1 MITPAHLGFPPK
13 FQAFRR
19 YAGFDQLGLATDLA
33 TDDAHRWQLVCA
45 PPGAG
50 KSGVYLAAH
59 QLLEPG
65 ARMLVLVGT
74 KGLQSQVH
82 ADGAFMGMRLI
93 QGHRNYACMERGAS
107 PLGLGHNVGALFVPD
122 DDECSESPQRCPYR
136 RDMDLASRAPSVIEN
151 YSHWMSLARYNPE
164 PEPLGA
170 FDLLVLDEAHTAP
183 GWLTDFCAVE
193 LHSRRLASVAG
204 IKLPDW
210 APSDIRR
217 WVSWAPEAAAQTR
230 DRYAASTDRK
240 TKRALML
247 LEADLGRLGDA
258 ASSTE
263 RWVGQPLDGAPG
275 SAGLRFSPI
284 WGREHA
290 ERYLFRGI
298 PRVLLV
304 SASLTPGTGDQLGI
318 PRARSRYIDVPS
330 PFPVSRRPVI
340 YVPTARVDWR
350 ATDADW
356 HRIVRRIEEFAAPRL
371 ALGRKGIIH
380 TRSYKHAAR
389 LAQMSKLIAEMM
401 IAHTDNRGSFA
412 DVLGRLKLRDA
423 VAQFK
428 RADTGDGVILVSPSV
443 QEGFDFPD
451 DDARWQVILKVAVMD
466 SRDPLTRARL
476 DADRSYRDSLVV
488 EDVLQMAGRPVR
500 SDRDWAETLLI
511 DDHWQYLRNAPF
523 PAWFKAACVWANDLP
538 PPLVPREPYAFSF
551 AAVQQ

>member
-19 YAGFDQLGLATDLA
+19 YAGFDQLGLATGLA
-33 TDDAHRWQLVCA
+33 TDDVHLWQMVCG
-45 PPGAG
+45 PPGCG
-50 KSGVYLAAH
+50 KSSLYMAMTR
-59 QLLEPG
+59 LLEPG
-65 ARMLVLVGT
+65 SRALVLVGT
-74 KGLQSQVH
+74 KGLQAQVYGDF
-82 ADGAFMGMRLI
+82 APMGMRLI
-93 QGHRNYACMERGAS
+93 QGHRNYACMQAAVKTTCS
-107 PLGLGHNVGALFVPD
+107 TQADDPFDLL
-122 DDECSESPQRCPYR
+122 DDECPEPPQRCLYR
-136 RDMDLASRAPSVIEN
+136 SAMENAMHSSCVVGNYAHWLA
-151 YSHWMSLARYNPE
+151 LGRYGQKLDSKT
-164 PEPLGA
+164 LGS

-183 GWLTDFCAVE
+183 MWLTDFCAVE
-193 LHSRRLASVAG
+193 LRSRRLMHSLGVP
-204 IKLPDW
+204 LPRIAAEDIEGWTAW
-210 APSDIRR
+210 AEGTVETICKDNTHGLGRR
-217 WVSWAPEAAAQTR
+217 AERQI
-230 DRYAASTDRK
+230 
-240 TKRALML
+240 
-247 LEADLGRLGDA
+247 ADLKRLA
-258 ASSTE
+258 EAVTSTE
-263 RWVGQPLDGAPG
+263 RWVGQRLDFGG
-275 SAGLRFSPI
+275 STGIRFSPV
-284 WGREHA
+284 WGHEHA

-304 SASLTPGTGDQLGI
+304 SASLTPATGDQLGI

-350 ATDADW
+350 TTDADW

-380 TRSYKHAAR
+380 ARAYKHAAR
-389 LAQMSKLIAEMM
+389 IIQMSRLADRM
-401 IAHTDNRGSFA
+401 IGHTNSAG
-412 DVLGRLKLRDA
+412 LRVA
-423 VAQFK
+423 VAEFK
-428 RADTGDGVILVSPSV
+428 RSADAVILVSPSV

-451 DDARWQVILKVAVMD
+451 DDARWQIILKVAVMD

-500 SDRDWAETLLI
+500 SDRDWAETAI
-511 DDHWQYLRNAPF
+511 FDDHWAYLRNAPF